1 MTSIQQVL
9 KKYFGYSEFKPG
21 QEAIIKNT
29 LQGRESVGIIPT
41 GGGKSLCY
49 QIPAL
54 LLPGISIVVSPLIAL
69 MKDQVDAL
77 NNLGIPATYIS
88 SILTPQEINRRLQ
101 LVCQNHYKLIYIAPE
116 RLTSEYFSRLAETIK
131 ISLIAIDEAHCV
143 SQWGHDFRPSYA
155 AIAPWIEAMPY
166 RPVISAFTA
175 TASDRVREDIIRL
188 LSLRNPSI
196 HLIGFDRPNLHFTV
210 MKGTDRKKWVEYYL
224 KSHVEQS
231 GIIYAATRKEVDS
244 IYDYIKSWGIPA
256 GRYHAGLSTEE
267 RNQSQEAF
275 LYDDIKVMVA
285 SNAFGLGIDKSNIRY
300 IIHHNMPR
308 NLESYYQ
315 EAGRAGRD
323 GEKGDCILL
332 YSPADIQT
340 HKFLIEQTT
349 SSEERKAEEY
359 QKMQAMIDYCHTTR
373 CLRQSILEYFGEKD
387 LPENCGNC
395 INCTQ
400 SYESRDMT
408 IEAQKIFSC
417 IIRMNQQYGIN
428 LVASVLK
435 GSQNKRIRELRLDQ
449 LSTYGIMSN
458 MTIGAISD
466 LINMLAAEDY
476 IYTTAGQYPVV
487 KLKQKSLPVLKSQA
501 RVILRMPARPEI
513 VQEDSRLFQSLCA
526 LRREIAQKEQV
537 PPYVIFHDL
546 TLREMSARMPQD
558 YDSMLA
564 ISGVGEI
571 KMQKYGEQFMNIIR
585 SYSLEDKSS
594 SHMESGENAA
604 PVKESKPT
612 KQPQEPKQP
621 SYLISWQMYQT
632 GSTVSEIAR
641 QRKLTYLTVQDH
653 ILRSAR
659 EGFTVDWREIVSE
672 EEEACILKAIQEV
685 GSERLKPIKEML
697 PEEISYYAIKAV
709 ICRMELDGCTDSKD
723 AADE

>member
-1 MTSIQQVL
+1 LNPIQQVL
-9 KKYFGYSEFKPG
+9 KKYFGYSDFKPG
-21 QEAIIKNT
+21 QEAIINNT
-29 LQGRESVGIIPT
+29 LQGRESLGIIPT

-49 QIPAL
+49 QIPAM

-88 SILTPQEINRRLQ
+88 SILSPQEINRRLQ
-101 LVCQNHYKLIYIAPE
+101 QVYQNQYKLIYIAPE
-116 RLTSEYFSRLAETIK
+116 RLTSEYFSRLAEEIK

-188 LSLRNPSI
+188 LSLHDPSI

-210 MKGTDRKKWVEYYL
+210 IKGTDKKKWVEKYL
-224 KSHVEQS
+224 KAHTEQS

-244 IYDYIKSWGIPA
+244 IYTYLQSSGILV

-267 RNQSQEAF
+267 RNHSQEAF

-315 EAGRAGRD
+315 EAGRGGRD

-340 HKFLIEQTT
+340 QKFLIEQTT

-359 QKMQAMIDYCHTTR
+359 QKLQFMIDYCHTTR
-373 CLRQSILEYFGEKD
+373 CLRQSILEYFGETD

-400 SYESRDMT
+400 AYESRDMT

-417 IIRMNQQYGIN
+417 IVRMNQQYGIN

-435 GSQNKRIRELRLDQ
+435 GSQSKRIRELKLDR
-449 LSTYGIMSN
+449 LSTYGIMN
-458 MTIGAISD
+458 DMTIGAISD
-466 LINMLAAEDY
+466 LINILAAEDY
-476 IYTTAGQYPVV
+476 IFTTVGQYPVV
-487 KLKQKSLPVLKSQA
+487 KLRQKALPVLKSQA
-501 RVILRMPARPEI
+501 QVILRMPSRPELA
-513 VQEDSRLFQSLCA
+513 QEDSQLFQALCI
-526 LRREIAQKEQV
+526 LRQEIAKREQV

-546 TLREMSARMPQD
+546 TLREMSARLPVD
-558 YDSMLA
+558 YESMLA

-571 KMQKYGEQFMNIIR
+571 KMQKYGQLFMELICSHSLDHNSSIG
-585 SYSLEDKSS
+585 LEDADI
-594 SHMESGENAA
+594 AA
-604 PVKESKPT
+604 PVKKPKESKA
-612 KQPQEPKQP
+612 PKP
-621 SYLISWQMYQT
+621 ASHLISWQLYQD
-632 GSTVSEIAR
+632 GSTVSEIAH

-659 EGFTVDWREIVSE
+659 EGLAIKWREIVSE
-672 EEEACILKAIQEV
+672 EEEVCIMAAIQKV
-685 GSERLKPIKEML
+685 GSEKLKPIKEAL
-697 PEEISYYAIKAV
+697 PEEISYFAIKAV
-709 ICRMELDGCTDSKD
+709 ICRLEMANPAIPGDTEDK
-723 AADE
+723 